1 MKDEIIL
8 TVIESIAE
16 MLMLKKEDLELDMS
30 LIQELDFDLDCLQN
44 LLGNIEEK
52 FNLELEFIP
61 LIEMNEELNCFVYED
76 LFSEQEDLI
85 VIETIEDLLRLF

>member
-76 LFSEQEDLI
+76 LFVEQEDLI

>member
-76 LFSEQEDLI
+76 LFIEQEDLI